1 MVDAYRGTI
10 DYEGETLDE
19 ARVGIT
25 QYFDDAP
32 VLDCSRVGVSAGS
45 VVSAALVGSCED
57 HPLIA
62 YVMTAAASKNRG
74 LAAFLLEQ
82 SLEALEDA
90 GHAEAHAWITDGNL
104 PSKTIFLRA
113 GFTRL

>member
-1 MVDAYRGTI
+1 MVDAYRDTI

-19 ARVGIT
+19 ARAEVT
-25 QYFDDAP
+25 RFFDDVP
-32 VLDCSRVGVSAGS
+32 VLDCSRVGVSAGW
-45 VVSAALVGSCED
+45 VVSAALVSSSED

-74 LAAFLLEQ
+74 LAAFLLDR
-82 SLEALEDA
+82 SLEALADA